1 MRVAFLLLLFL
12 VPAAFAQDAIHRCVS
27 ADGQSVFTDQTCQAL
42 DAVPAAPAPL
52 PGATTTDPS
61 AATLAPTLCAADIGA
76 LRQAV
81 ADAFASRNANRL
93 GGITL
98 WEGGSQG
105 AVADLRQ
112 WVGLVRQPLLAVE
125 GNEHDGL
132 TVRTTGSGGS
142 NEAHFGLRRR
152 SGCLWLAPG

>member
-1 MRVAFLLLLFL
+1 MRLAFLCLLLLA
-12 VPAAFAQDAIHRCVS
+12 PAAFAQDAIHRCV
-27 ADGQSVFTDQTCQAL
+27 ATDGQAVFTDQPCQAL
-42 DAVPAAPAPL
+42 NARPAVPEPQA
-52 PGATTTDPS
+52 GAISVDPT
-61 AATLAPTLCAADIGA
+61 ATSLAPTLCAADLDT
-76 LRQAV
+76 LRQAI
-81 ADAFASRNANRL
+81 ADAFAARDANRL

-98 WEGGSQG
+98 WEGGRDS

-112 WVGLVRQPLLAVE
+112 WAALVRQPLLAVE

-132 TVRTTGSGGS
+132 TVRTSGSGGS